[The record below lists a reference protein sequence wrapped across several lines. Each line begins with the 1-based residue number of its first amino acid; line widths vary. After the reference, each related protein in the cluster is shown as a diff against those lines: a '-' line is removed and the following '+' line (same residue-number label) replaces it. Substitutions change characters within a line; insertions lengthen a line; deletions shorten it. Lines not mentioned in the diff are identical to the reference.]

1 MPVCYWRRKG
11 RRSISR
17 RDAEAAEKAGR
28 TRLTQRR
35 EGAKKWKLHVRPKLK
50 SRAREK
56 RCVILVYT
64 SMQSARVGIR
74 EFRENLASYIESS
87 TPVAIT
93 RHGETVGFYVPA
105 RRKRQQADLD
115 ALRKAGEQLDALIAA
130 AGVGEDELIDD
141 FKTARRGAPRGLG
154 PKRGNIF
161 R

>member
-1 MPVCYWRRKG
+1 MPQAVGEYITHG
-11 RRSISR
+11 RHGVSPRDDKATSGDKSR
-17 RDAEAAEKAGR
+17 RD
-28 TRLTQRR
+28 
-35 EGAKKWKLHVRPKLK
+35 K
-50 SRAREK
+50 SHARENEY
-56 RCVILVYT
+56 VIFVYT

-130 AGVGEDELIDD
+130 AGVGEDELVDD
-141 FKTARRGAPRGLG
+141 FKKARRGARTG
-154 PKRGNIF
+154 KH
-161 R
+161 